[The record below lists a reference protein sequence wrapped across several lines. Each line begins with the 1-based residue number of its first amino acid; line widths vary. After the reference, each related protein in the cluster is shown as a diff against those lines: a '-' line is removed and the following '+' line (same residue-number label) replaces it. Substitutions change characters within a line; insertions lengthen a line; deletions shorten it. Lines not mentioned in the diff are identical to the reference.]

1 MANEKQDNRRII
13 HLDKDGNVIEDLSKV
28 VLSEELTKELYE
40 LLNPNYKAV

>member
-13 HLDKDGNVIEDLSKV
+13 HLDKDGNVIEDISKV
-28 VLSEELTKELYE
+28 VIPDDLSKEIFE